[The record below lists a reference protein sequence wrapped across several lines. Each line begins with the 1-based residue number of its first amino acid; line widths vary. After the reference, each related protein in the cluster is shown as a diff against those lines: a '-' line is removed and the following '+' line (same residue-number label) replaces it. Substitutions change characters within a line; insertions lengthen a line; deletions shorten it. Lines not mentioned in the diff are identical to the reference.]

1 MSARSPET
9 PRPHASRF
17 CAKEAEELSQSV
29 LENHGGGSLVC
40 MHESSMCGR
49 VDSRQLASSSYA
61 GIRDKAI
68 DWLARVFAANNLR
81 DEWMLGALTLLD
93 RVAATRA
100 AKAAPAIA
108 PVSPH
113 RKPTQEDYAEWLGA
127 ALCVL
132 KLSSAEAELETLTIK
147 ELIFQ
152 LAEKR
157 ASWELI
163 VKAEFSIYVAVDYNV
178 AVPTSDDFAG
188 RLALDVVAL
197 AKKEHASWPGLV
209 TEKSVAPRPQLTM
222 RVSRFS
228 LLVTFLVELALSHAQ
243 DASYGR
249 ATPPIALAIVAVRLA
264 LYAFGDAP
272 AGAGAALETVERE
285 ILGVEAADFLSSLT
299 SVLRSLWARPPHGC
313 GLMKKL
319 EARDAQFVHGPLPKP
334 LELASSCE
342 GQAEPRLQMLQQT
355 PSRQIASP
363 TTAPRERNRSLL
375 TWLLSIERSSVEKLS
390 MLATTPSEEALVSDR
405 EWAAEQQACRVEP
418 DRTWP
423 TWAAVP
429 MDEPSSAFATLRPH
443 AASAKAVAM
452 VRRGSKIAEPS
463 AELLQKIGNLCAV
476 TVGTN
481 RTDTVACCREECNQE
496 HFCPEWSKVKRR
508 QLRAGHT
515 KSLCQK
521 CHERGYTT
529 RDTATYTCDGQGCQ
543 FMGGINKF
551 SRESVW
557 KYKRHRQRGQ
567 LCCEKCSNTREKQK
581 TNTSTQHIYIYIYLY
596 MYMHSVDTAQL
607 DSTR

>member
-313 GLMKKL
+313 RSMKKL
-319 EARDAQFVHGPLPKP
+319 EARDASFQLTRHFPCGARPVSRSGCFLWASNATHRAGNRGCTSGTIRVWRCASWGRCSTRDSRARDIGSRGRRLPLLTHFSAPQP
-334 LELASSCE
+334 MGASST
-342 GQAEPRLQMLQQT
+342 RL
-355 PSRQIASP
+355 R
-363 TTAPRERNRSLL
+363 
-375 TWLLSIERSSVEKLS
+375 VD
-390 MLATTPSEEALVSDR
+390 EEVGGAR
-405 EWAAEQQACRVEP
+405 R
-418 DRTWP
+418 
-423 TWAAVP
+423 AVCAW
-429 MDEPSSAFATLRPH
+429 AFAKAIGASLILRGP
-443 AASAKAVAM
+443 
-452 VRRGSKIAEPS
+452 G
-463 AELLQKIGNLCAV
+463 
-476 TVGTN
+476 
-481 RTDTVACCREECNQE
+481 
-496 HFCPEWSKVKRR
+496 
-508 QLRAGHT
+508 
-515 KSLCQK
+515 
-521 CHERGYTT
+521 
-529 RDTATYTCDGQGCQ
+529 
-543 FMGGINKF
+543 
-551 SRESVW
+551 
-557 KYKRHRQRGQ
+557 
-567 LCCEKCSNTREKQK
+567 
-581 TNTSTQHIYIYIYLY
+581 
-596 MYMHSVDTAQL
+596 
-607 DSTR
+607 